1 MGAIPIFLLTGI
13 CVSSSLRDQL
23 LQAGLI
29 TEKQR
34 KQAEQQQ
41 SQQQHR
47 QQHHQKKKSPPPVA
61 ETQRAAQ
68 LAQAQK
74 AARDQELSRK
84 QQEKAERKARTA
96 QIRQLVEQN
105 RLPVI
110 ETEDRF
116 NFIDRGKVRYVG
128 VDAARRELLN
138 RSEVAIVRYG
148 EHYAVV
154 PAEIA
159 NRIRERDETA
169 VVPLNLAPQPQ
180 SPAPDKDDPYA
191 SFVVPDDLK
200 W

>member
-1 MGAIPIFLLTGI
+1 
-13 CVSSSLRDQL
+13 L

-41 SQQQHR
+41 HQQQHR
-47 QQHHQKKKSPPPVA
+47 QQHHQKKKAPPPVA
-61 ETQRAAQ
+61 EAQRAAQ
-68 LAQAQK
+68 QAQAQK

-105 RLPVI
+105 RLPLI
-110 ETEDRF
+110 ESDDRF
-116 NFIDRGKVRYVG
+116 NFIDRGKVRYVS

-138 RSEVAIVRYG
+138 RGEVAIVRYG

-154 PAEIA
+154 PAETA
-159 NRIRERDETA
+159 NRIRERDQTA
-169 VVPLNLAPQPQ
+169 VVPLNLAPQ
-180 SPAPDKDDPYA
+180 APEPDQNDPYA